1 MGQDAMTTAAIVN
14 VPDLIDRQKIGPF
27 QIRVLTLCALAVML
41 DGFAAQMIGY
51 VAPSLAREM
60 HLGPAALSRIFALS
74 LVGLMLGALTF
85 GPVADRFGRRRVIVT
100 CTLLFGLFTLATAFA
115 DSAASLT
122 ILRFLAGLGFGGV
135 MPNAIALTA
144 EYAPQRRRGTMVT
157 IMFCG
162 FPIGATIV
170 GFAAVPILP
179 AFGWRGVFVLAG
191 IMPLLLVPVLALLL
205 PESIRHLVIHGQE
218 TERVKQLLARVNP
231 QLVFGSDTNFV
242 VQEERAPGLPV
253 LHLFRHGRGLATIL
267 LWIGFFVS
275 LLDIYLLSSWLPT
288 VFHDAGITL
297 SLSVIATAVF
307 QGGGVVASLILGIF
321 MDRFGAF
328 RAVAIIYALGA
339 VFVAFLGYSHSIF
352 SIMGCAFFA
361 GAGIVGGQTGTN
373 VLAASFYPTYI
384 RSTGVGW
391 GLGIGR
397 IGSIVG
403 PIFGGIM
410 LSLHWPLTTIFMAA
424 AISAFVGGAAI
435 FLMGRAQSPVD
446 AKEALGAP
454 AS

>member
-1 MGQDAMTTAAIVN
+1 MSHDAMTSGATVN
-14 VPDLIDRQKIGPF
+14 VPDVLDQQEVGGF
-27 QIRVLTLCALAVML
+27 QIRILILCALAVML

-51 VAPSLAREM
+51 VAPSLAREL
-60 HLGPAALSRIFALS
+60 HLGPAALSRIFAYS
-74 LVGLMLGALTF
+74 LIGLMLGALSF
-85 GPVADRFGRRRVIVT
+85 GPIADRFGRRSVIIT
-100 CTLLFGLFTLATAFA
+100 CTVLFAVFSLATIFA
-115 DSAASLT
+115 NSAGAIT
-122 ILRFLAGLGFGGV
+122 ALRFLAGLGFGGV

-144 EYAPQRRRGTMVT
+144 EYAPHRRRGTMVT

-162 FPIGATIV
+162 FPIGAMIV
-170 GFAAVPILP
+170 GFAAVAILP
-179 AFGWRGVFVLAG
+179 VFGWKGVFALAG
-191 IMPLLLVPVLALLL
+191 IMPLILAPVLALLL
-205 PESIRHLVIHGQE
+205 PESIRHLVIHGGE
-218 TERVKQLLARVNP
+218 DARVRKLLARVNSE
-231 QLVFGSDTNFV
+231 LVFPEDTKFIV
-242 VQEERAPGLPV
+242 REERAPGMPV
-253 LHLFRHGRGLATIL
+253 LHLFRQGRALATIY

-307 QGGGVVASLILGIF
+307 QGGGVVASLILGMF
-321 MDRFGAF
+321 MDRFDAF
-328 RAVAIIYALGA
+328 RAVSAIYILGA
-339 VFVAFLGYSHSIF
+339 AFVALLGHSHSIV
-352 SIMGCAFFA
+352 SILGCAFFA

-410 LSLHWPLTTIFMAA
+410 ISLRWPLPAIFWAA
-424 AISAFVGGAAI
+424 AVPAFIGGVAI
-435 FLMGRAQSPVD
+435 FLMGRTQAPEQ
-446 AKEALGAP
+446 AKEPLGAP